1 MRFKGVRDI
10 QQIQKKLD
18 SMIFGGMK
26 MYVNVPKYGR
36 AKKEE
41 PQTEEGGRTE
51 ARQQQQGKKDMYLS
65 RNAETKVG
73 VQRGSYADMVTRN
86 NQRAEQRRVPVK
98 VSDNSHNSTS
108 EVILDI
114 PLTGQ
119 QWLKEAWVG
128 RLQNL
133 ASFES
138 LEDEIWWDSGQNISL
153 KYIGGDMVLILGLTV
168 EKAER
173 MLNNKDEGWGELFYS
188 IEKWNPKLWPGFR
201 LTWLQCWGIPLVA
214 WDRHHIQQIVLGIGD
229 VVDVEDCVEERRSL
243 EVARIL
249 VKTTWKPLIQHTVNV
264 NLNPGHSLG
273 FHFSM
278 E

>member
-1 MRFKGVRDI
+1 
-10 QQIQKKLD
+10 
-18 SMIFGGMK
+18 
-26 MYVNVPKYGR
+26 
-36 AKKEE
+36 
-41 PQTEEGGRTE
+41 
-51 ARQQQQGKKDMYLS
+51 
-65 RNAETKVG
+65 
-73 VQRGSYADMVTRN
+73 MVTQTIPRT
-86 NQRAEQRRVPVK
+86 EQRRASAK
-98 VSDNSHNSTS
+98 DDYTRYNSTS
-108 EVILDI
+108 AVNLDI

-119 QWLKEAWVG
+119 HWLKEAWVG

-133 ASFES
+133 ASFDS

-249 VKTTWKPLIQHTVNV
+249 VKTPWKPLIQHTVTV
-264 NLNPGHSLG
+264 NIQGEKFQVHVAEECGHSG
-273 FHFSM
+273 DRWQQRRGSDFSSSEEINSEEGDDEVSNGGAFPSRWHKSTAARTSLYM
-278 E
+278 RA